1 MIDYYV
7 AIAKE
12 RGLDLLA
19 EAEAERLATQVR
31 RARGGRR
38 RAFGRRG
45 QRDRAEGGRYRA
57 AASAAP
63 SH

>member
-7 AIAKE
+7 AIARA

-31 RARGGRR
+31 RARGGKR
-38 RAFGRRG
+38 RAFARRG
-45 QRDRAEGGRYRA
+45 QRDRDEVVRRA
-57 AASAAP
+57 
-63 SH
+63 